1 MLYDFPKGEKG
12 MTYGN
17 PVARHREDSPKL
29 HDDWLD
35 YPIHIRW
42 HRLSEYPQHRTVV
55 HWHDDIELV
64 VVREGRMMYNVNG
77 TAMLLGKDEG
87 MFVNAQQTHF
97 SYPAGDGDCAF
108 LVVQIHPVLL
118 EAVPAIRSRFVDP
131 ITGNTSLPFLF
142 LSYKALWQAR
152 ILQLT
157 QNMHHVKDTL
167 TAPLQVLSNFAEIWA
182 LLYDHM
188 EQGPRE
194 SVEDQDLIITKNMI
208 GFIQQHYE
216 QRITLQDIAAAGAV
230 GQSKCCQLFA
240 RYYRI
245 SPINYVKEYRLDQGA
260 YLLRRTNRP
269 VTEIALSVGFSDTSY
284 FTKCF
289 RQWSG
294 RTPRK
299 YRQESRDEA
308 GNPAMRKKGRMM
320 CDDISRCIEDTP
332 YVLPFEKRDA
342 RTGRGSPGPNPGN
355 DRPGARRLQHAQP
368 ARRCG
373 PWNPA
378 GRTVGPHRRGLR
390 GKSAPREN
398 RGLPGGGGNHPLFY
412 R

>member
-97 SYPAGDGDCAF
+97 SYPAGNGDCAF

-308 GNPAMRKKGRMM
+308 GNPAMRKKRK
-320 CDDISRCIEDTP
+320 DD
-332 YVLPFEKRDA
+332 V
-342 RTGRGSPGPNPGN
+342 
-355 DRPGARRLQHAQP
+355 
-368 ARRCG
+368 
-373 PWNPA
+373 
-378 GRTVGPHRRGLR
+378 
-390 GKSAPREN
+390 
-398 RGLPGGGGNHPLFY
+398 
-412 R
+412 